1 MSEYEGKVH
10 GDGPDKRVVE
20 SGGEIQIK
28 TGGKITPNSGTQPTV
43 AALTEG
49 AGAVGGTNDGDLP
62 DLSSPT
68 AALTENADAIGGTND
83 GDLPDL
89 TTPDANVNAAAV
101 REVATAVNGVV
112 TDVANNTAAV
122 RELATTVNGL
132 VADVANNTASV
143 RELAAKLNAVISA
156 LQGVG
161 IAVAS

>member
-1 MSEYEGKVH
+1 M
-10 GDGPDKRVVE
+10 
-20 SGGEIQIK
+20 
-28 TGGKITPNSGTQPTV
+28 
-43 AALTEG
+43 
-49 AGAVGGTNDGDLP
+49 GDLT